1 MFVASYFSDHALG
14 YSQFSPHSQFA
25 DWDARREEVK
35 EAFVI
40 SWDAYKKHAWGN
52 DVFHPLAKTGRN
64 MSPSG
69 LGWIIVDSLDTMMLM
84 NLTEP
89 LSDARKWLH
98 RSLTWD
104 QDQDVNTFETTIR
117 MLGGLL
123 SAHYLSTQLPH
134 VASKRDSMYLAKAID
149 LADRLLVAFDSNS
162 GIPYASVNIGKR
174 KGIPSHADGGSS
186 STAEAATV
194 QLEMKY
200 LSHLTGNDV
209 YWKKAEHVMKV
220 LDDQKMEGVEY
231 LAKQYLQTGET
242 IYRDMWEDVLD
253 GIQKHLVTTTRNAAL
268 KYIAELPA
276 GVGGALS
283 PKMDHLVCFLPGTIA
298 MGATEGRTLAEARR
312 DPEWTPYHED
322 DVKLAIELMKTCWGM
337 YAVTDTGLAPEI
349 AWFNATEYD
358 LQPNPGDRKQRS
370 ASSTLS
376 KWHKD
381 FIIKPLDA
389 HNLQRPE
396 TVESLFMM
404 YRVTGDSMYREWGWK
419 IFQAFREHT
428 MAPDGEGFTSLNDVR
443 TVPPSTRDNMES
455 FWLAETLKYLRP
467 WDPPSEARGIFGGFL
482 LAQSIR
488 SAQETLPF
496 PGYYVHS
503 LQSTFIRQGSK
514 DSRLV
519 HHVERVA
526 DGRTFATRVVRTIQN
541 DKPIFMAFISFQK
554 YTTKKDPSNIFEYGM
569 KMPSMSKKAPEDI
582 EPGYKAIKSY
592 MGIPPNIVEAL
603 PNPFDWRFLP
613 YETTTDPTRFESLS
627 FVRAPKVSVDSQAVH
642 LSALAYLT
650 DIWTLSVPHMASNAE
665 FGKMKG
671 TPGMQITLNHSIVF
685 HDPNAKVD
693 DWMVCLRT
701 TEWAGDERVLITQ
714 RLWNAQNGTL
724 LVSCTQEG
732 LMRYA
737 RQPVKL

>member
-1 MFVASYFSDHALG
+1 MLCFIWLAS
-14 YSQFSPHSQFA
+14 
-25 DWDARREEVK
+25 
-35 EAFVI
+35 
-40 SWDAYKKHAWGN
+40 N

-134 VASKRDSMYLAKAID
+134 VASKRDSVYLAKAID

-428 MAPDGEGFTSLNDVR
+428 MASDGEGFTSLNDVR

-569 KMPSMSKKAPEDI
+569 KMPSMNKKAPEDI

-693 DWMVCLRT
+693 DWM
-701 TEWAGDERVLITQ
+701 
-714 RLWNAQNGTL
+714 
-724 LVSCTQEG
+724 EG

>member
-1 MFVASYFSDHALG
+1 
-14 YSQFSPHSQFA
+14 
-25 DWDARREEVK
+25 
-35 EAFVI
+35 
-40 SWDAYKKHAWGN
+40 
-52 DVFHPLAKTGRN
+52 

-134 VASKRDSMYLAKAID
+134 AASKRDSVYLSKAID
-149 LADRLLVAFDSNS
+149 LADRLLVAFDGNS
-162 GIPYASVNIGKR
+162 GIPYASVNIGQR

-209 YWKKAEHVMKV
+209 YWKKAEHVMK
-220 LDDQKMEGVEY
+220 EEY

-298 MGATEGRTLAEARR
+298 MGATEGRTLAEARH

-322 DVKLAIELMKTCWGM
+322 DVQLAIELMKTCWGM

-370 ASSTLS
+370 PSSTLS

-396 TVESLFMM
+396 TAESLFMM

-455 FWLAETLKYLRP
+455 FWLIICR
-467 WDPPSEARGIFGGFL
+467 
-482 LAQSIR
+482 
-488 SAQETLPF
+488 
-496 PGYYVHS
+496 
-503 LQSTFIRQGSK
+503 
-514 DSRLV
+514 
-519 HHVERVA
+519 
-526 DGRTFATRVVRTIQN
+526 
-541 DKPIFMAFISFQK
+541 
-554 YTTKKDPSNIFEYGM
+554 
-569 KMPSMSKKAPEDI
+569 
-582 EPGYKAIKSY
+582 
-592 MGIPPNIVEAL
+592 
-603 PNPFDWRFLP
+603 
-613 YETTTDPTRFESLS
+613 
-627 FVRAPKVSVDSQAVH
+627 
-642 LSALAYLT
+642 
-650 DIWTLSVPHMASNAE
+650 
-665 FGKMKG
+665 
-671 TPGMQITLNHSIVF
+671 
-685 HDPNAKVD
+685 
-693 DWMVCLRT
+693 
-701 TEWAGDERVLITQ
+701 
-714 RLWNAQNGTL
+714 
-724 LVSCTQEG
+724 
-732 LMRYA
+732 
-737 RQPVKL
+737 

>member
-1 MFVASYFSDHALG
+1 MQRRIRNVIIMLCFIGLAS
-14 YSQFSPHSQFA
+14 
-25 DWDARREEVK
+25 
-35 EAFVI
+35 
-40 SWDAYKKHAWGN
+40 N

-123 SAHYLSTQLPH
+123 SAHYLSTQLLH
-134 VASKRDSMYLAKAID
+134 AASKRDSVYLSKAID
-149 LADRLLVAFDSNS
+149 LADRLLVAFDSDS
-162 GIPYASVNIGKR
+162 GIPYASVNIGKK

-186 STAEAATV
+186 STAEVATV

-209 YWKKAEHVMKV
+209 YWKKAERVMRV
-220 LDDQKMEGVEY
+220 LDDQKMEGAEY

-268 KYIAELPA
+268 KYVAELPA

-298 MGATEGRTLAEARR
+298 MGATEGRTLAEARH

-322 DVKLAIELMKTCWGM
+322 DVQLAIELMKTCWGM
-337 YAVTDTGLAPEI
+337 YAVTGTGLAPEI

-455 FWLAETLKYLRP
+455 FWLVRNG
-467 WDPPSEARGIFGGFL
+467 RGINSG
-482 LAQSIR
+482 
-488 SAQETLPF
+488 
-496 PGYYVHS
+496 
-503 LQSTFIRQGSK
+503 
-514 DSRLV
+514 D
-519 HHVERVA
+519 
-526 DGRTFATRVVRTIQN
+526 
-541 DKPIFMAFISFQK
+541 
-554 YTTKKDPSNIFEYGM
+554 
-569 KMPSMSKKAPEDI
+569 
-582 EPGYKAIKSY
+582 
-592 MGIPPNIVEAL
+592 
-603 PNPFDWRFLP
+603 
-613 YETTTDPTRFESLS
+613 LS
-627 FVRAPKVSVDSQAVH
+627 
-642 LSALAYLT
+642 
-650 DIWTLSVPHMASNAE
+650 
-665 FGKMKG
+665 
-671 TPGMQITLNHSIVF
+671 
-685 HDPNAKVD
+685 
-693 DWMVCLRT
+693 
-701 TEWAGDERVLITQ
+701 
-714 RLWNAQNGTL
+714 
-724 LVSCTQEG
+724 
-732 LMRYA
+732 
-737 RQPVKL
+737 

>member
-1 MFVASYFSDHALG
+1 MQRRIRNVIIMLCFIGLASMFVASYFSDHALG
-14 YSQFSPHSQFA
+14 YSQFSPHSQSA
-25 DWDARREEVK
+25 DWDGRREEVK
-35 EAFVI
+35 EAFVVN
-40 SWDAYKKHAWGN
+40 WDAYKKHAWGN

-134 VASKRDSMYLAKAID
+134 AASKRDSVYLSKAID

-162 GIPYASVNIGKR
+162 GIPYASVNIGQR

-220 LDDQKMEGVEY
+220 LDDQKMEGGLLPIFVHPNHGRFTTREIRLGSRGDSYYEY

-312 DPEWTPYHED
+312 DPEWKPYHED
-322 DVKLAIELMKTCWGM
+322 DVQLAIELMKTCWGM
-337 YAVTDTGLAPEI
+337 YAVTGTGLAPEI

-370 ASSTLS
+370 PSSTLS

-455 FWLAETLKYLRP
+455 FWLSETLKYLYLLFSP
-467 WDPPSEARGIFGGFL
+467 TDYMSLTEVVFNTEAH
-482 LAQSIR
+482 
-488 SAQETLPF
+488 PF
-496 PGYYVHS
+496 PRFTPTG
-503 LQSTFIRQGSK
+503 TMKTGWE
-514 DSRLV
+514 RLP
-519 HHVERVA
+519 R
-526 DGRTFATRVVRTIQN
+526 
-541 DKPIFMAFISFQK
+541 
-554 YTTKKDPSNIFEYGM
+554 
-569 KMPSMSKKAPEDI
+569 
-582 EPGYKAIKSY
+582 
-592 MGIPPNIVEAL
+592 
-603 PNPFDWRFLP
+603 
-613 YETTTDPTRFESLS
+613 
-627 FVRAPKVSVDSQAVH
+627 
-642 LSALAYLT
+642 
-650 DIWTLSVPHMASNAE
+650 
-665 FGKMKG
+665 
-671 TPGMQITLNHSIVF
+671 
-685 HDPNAKVD
+685 
-693 DWMVCLRT
+693 
-701 TEWAGDERVLITQ
+701 
-714 RLWNAQNGTL
+714 
-724 LVSCTQEG
+724 
-732 LMRYA
+732 
-737 RQPVKL
+737 

>member
-1 MFVASYFSDHALG
+1 
-14 YSQFSPHSQFA
+14 
-25 DWDARREEVK
+25 
-35 EAFVI
+35 
-40 SWDAYKKHAWGN
+40 
-52 DVFHPLAKTGRN
+52 

-134 VASKRDSMYLAKAID
+134 AASKRDSVYLSKAID
-149 LADRLLVAFDSNS
+149 LADRLLVAFDSDS
-162 GIPYASVNIGKR
+162 GIPYASVNIGKK

-200 LSHLTGNDV
+200 LSYLTGNDV
-209 YWKKAEHVMKV
+209 YWKKAERVMKV
-220 LDDQKMEGVEY
+220 LDDQKMEGAEY

-322 DVKLAIELMKTCWGM
+322 DVQLAIELMKTCWGM
-337 YAVTDTGLAPEI
+337 YAVTGTGLAPEI

-381 FIIKPLDA
+381 LIIKPLDA

-428 MAPDGEGFTSLNDVR
+428 MASDGEGFTSLNDVR

-455 FWLAETLKYLRP
+455 FWLVRNG
-467 WDPPSEARGIFGGFL
+467 RGINFG
-482 LAQSIR
+482 
-488 SAQETLPF
+488 
-496 PGYYVHS
+496 
-503 LQSTFIRQGSK
+503 
-514 DSRLV
+514 D
-519 HHVERVA
+519 
-526 DGRTFATRVVRTIQN
+526 
-541 DKPIFMAFISFQK
+541 
-554 YTTKKDPSNIFEYGM
+554 
-569 KMPSMSKKAPEDI
+569 
-582 EPGYKAIKSY
+582 
-592 MGIPPNIVEAL
+592 
-603 PNPFDWRFLP
+603 
-613 YETTTDPTRFESLS
+613 LS
-627 FVRAPKVSVDSQAVH
+627 
-642 LSALAYLT
+642 
-650 DIWTLSVPHMASNAE
+650 
-665 FGKMKG
+665 
-671 TPGMQITLNHSIVF
+671 
-685 HDPNAKVD
+685 
-693 DWMVCLRT
+693 
-701 TEWAGDERVLITQ
+701 
-714 RLWNAQNGTL
+714 
-724 LVSCTQEG
+724 
-732 LMRYA
+732 
-737 RQPVKL
+737 

>member
-1 MFVASYFSDHALG
+1 
-14 YSQFSPHSQFA
+14 
-25 DWDARREEVK
+25 
-35 EAFVI
+35 
-40 SWDAYKKHAWGN
+40 
-52 DVFHPLAKTGRN
+52 

-117 MLGGLL
+117 MLDGLL

-134 VASKRDSMYLAKAID
+134 VASKRDSVYLAKAID

-174 KGIPSHADGGSS
+174 KGIPSHADGGCS

-220 LDDQKMEGVEY
+220 LDDQKMEVE
-231 LAKQYLQTGET
+231 
-242 IYRDMWEDVLD
+242 
-253 GIQKHLVTTTRNAAL
+253 VTHT
-268 KYIAELPA
+268 
-276 GVGGALS
+276 
-283 PKMDHLVCFLPGTIA
+283 M
-298 MGATEGRTLAEARR
+298 ATEGRTLAEARR
-312 DPEWTPYHED
+312 DPEWTPYHEN

-358 LQPNPGDRKQRS
+358 LQPKPGDRKQRS

-376 KWHKD
+376 KWHTD

-455 FWLAETLKYLRP
+455 FWLAETLKYLYLLFSP
-467 WDPPSEARGIFGGFL
+467 TDYMSLTEVVFNTEAH
-482 LAQSIR
+482 
-488 SAQETLPF
+488 PF
-496 PGYYVHS
+496 PRFTPTG
-503 LQSTFIRQGSK
+503 TMKTGWE
-514 DSRLV
+514 RLP
-519 HHVERVA
+519 R
-526 DGRTFATRVVRTIQN
+526 
-541 DKPIFMAFISFQK
+541 
-554 YTTKKDPSNIFEYGM
+554 
-569 KMPSMSKKAPEDI
+569 
-582 EPGYKAIKSY
+582 
-592 MGIPPNIVEAL
+592 
-603 PNPFDWRFLP
+603 
-613 YETTTDPTRFESLS
+613 
-627 FVRAPKVSVDSQAVH
+627 
-642 LSALAYLT
+642 
-650 DIWTLSVPHMASNAE
+650 
-665 FGKMKG
+665 
-671 TPGMQITLNHSIVF
+671 
-685 HDPNAKVD
+685 
-693 DWMVCLRT
+693 
-701 TEWAGDERVLITQ
+701 
-714 RLWNAQNGTL
+714 
-724 LVSCTQEG
+724 
-732 LMRYA
+732 
-737 RQPVKL
+737 

>member
-1 MFVASYFSDHALG
+1 
-14 YSQFSPHSQFA
+14 
-25 DWDARREEVK
+25 
-35 EAFVI
+35 
-40 SWDAYKKHAWGN
+40 
-52 DVFHPLAKTGRN
+52 

-134 VASKRDSMYLAKAID
+134 AASKRDSVYLSKAID

-162 GIPYASVNIGKR
+162 GIPYASVNIGQR

-322 DVKLAIELMKTCWGM
+322 DVKLAIELMKICWGM

-370 ASSTLS
+370 ASS
-376 KWHKD
+376 K
-381 FIIKPLDA
+381 
-389 HNLQRPE
+389 
-396 TVESLFMM
+396 
-404 YRVTGDSMYREWGWK
+404 
-419 IFQAFREHT
+419 
-428 MAPDGEGFTSLNDVR
+428 
-443 TVPPSTRDNMES
+443 TRNS
-455 FWLAETLKYLRP
+455 
-467 WDPPSEARGIFGGFL
+467 
-482 LAQSIR
+482 
-488 SAQETLPF
+488 
-496 PGYYVHS
+496 
-503 LQSTFIRQGSK
+503 
-514 DSRLV
+514 
-519 HHVERVA
+519 
-526 DGRTFATRVVRTIQN
+526 
-541 DKPIFMAFISFQK
+541 
-554 YTTKKDPSNIFEYGM
+554 
-569 KMPSMSKKAPEDI
+569 
-582 EPGYKAIKSY
+582 
-592 MGIPPNIVEAL
+592 
-603 PNPFDWRFLP
+603 
-613 YETTTDPTRFESLS
+613 
-627 FVRAPKVSVDSQAVH
+627 
-642 LSALAYLT
+642 
-650 DIWTLSVPHMASNAE
+650 
-665 FGKMKG
+665 
-671 TPGMQITLNHSIVF
+671 
-685 HDPNAKVD
+685 
-693 DWMVCLRT
+693 
-701 TEWAGDERVLITQ
+701 
-714 RLWNAQNGTL
+714 
-724 LVSCTQEG
+724 
-732 LMRYA
+732 
-737 RQPVKL
+737 